1 MLASIV
7 LSACTGESQ
16 LQLDG
21 SYSAESFTDSNGDSQ
36 PLTEDSR
43 LQISFDETGMR
54 HSAGCN
60 STSGSEY
67 ELTNSGTLVIDLGF
81 STAEGCSQTL
91 GEQEIFF
98 AQFLLSEPSVE
109 VDGQTLTLTT
119 NDTTI
124 EFLSMDS

>member
-1 MLASIV
+1 
-7 LSACTGESQ
+7 
-16 LQLDG
+16 
-21 SYSAESFTDSNGDSQ
+21 
-36 PLTEDSR
+36 
-43 LQISFDETGMR
+43 MR

-81 STAEGCSQTL
+81 STAEGCSQAL